1 MKLRADIVEM
11 LRNGHTH
18 AEIMRTFRVAHK
30 TVKAHRVAL
39 HMPDPKRGGH
49 VLRPIKDEFYART
62 EPVDGG
68 HLRWT
73 GHHANGVPRLGR
85 QGKHPS
91 AYRVGFRLHH
101 GREPIG
107 HAKPGCGYPQ
117 CVAPA
122 HLEDRPMR
130 AQLRSQMAGI
140 FGGAR

>member
-1 MKLRADIVEM
+1 MKLREDVAAA
-11 LRNGHTH
+11 LRANLPQRD
-18 AEIMRTFRVAHK
+18 IMRTLHVGYNTVVAHR
-30 TVKAHRVAL
+30 KALAL
-39 HMPDPKRGGH
+39 PAPVRGGH
-49 VLRPIKDEFYART
+49 PLQPIETEFYART

-130 AQLRSQMAGI
+130 EQIQAQLTAI